1 MTLTLSTKG
10 QLVLPAAARAKLGL
24 VPGSRLT
31 CRVEADHI
39 VLTPP
44 KPAAGRYRYH
54 RSKLTGS
61 IVCTPPPEVP
71 RFTNEQIRE
80 FIANFP

>member
-24 VPGSRLT
+24 VPGSRLDL
-31 CRVEADHI
+31 RVEADHL

-44 KPAAGRYRYH
+44 KPKGRPRFR

-61 IVCTPPPEVP
+61 LVLCARPGEPPLTSARV
-71 RFTNEQIRE
+71 R
-80 FIANFP
+80 ALLADFP